1 LGSVIPFF
9 CRHSRNAAK
18 RPAPLPVAPVL
29 PVALVA
35 AAFAVVDELVDDPPQ
50 AARPRLASRRATT
63 AVAVATETR
72 LVRLM

>member
-1 LGSVIPFF
+1 MPFF

-18 RPAPLPVAPVL
+18 RPAPLPVAPAA

-35 AAFAVVDELVDDPPQ
+35 AAFAVVDELLEDPPQ
-50 AARPRLASRRATT
+50 AARPRLASSRTTT
-63 AVAVATETR
+63 AVAVLMETR